1 MATPKPSGSTTGR
14 PKHPNPEEEENGLK
28 YNFFKMIETLKEDM
42 KNSFNEMKEKP
53 NKNGRN
59 Q

>member
-1 MATPKPSGSTTGR
+1 MATPKPSASTTGR

-42 KNSFNEMKEKP
+42 KIFLKEMEK
-53 NKNGRN
+53 KLKQLGKKS
-59 Q
+59 